1 MMRAARQSCRI
12 CLNSLAFWK
21 SVPDE
26 MARVTGL
33 EPATSGVTGRHSNRL
48 SYTRAFLWAAL
59 RRAASLCAPER
70 WVKRGT
76 SGGFGYFLLSD
87 VIHATQSMYMLV
99 YRFRR

>member
-1 MMRAARQSCRI
+1 
-12 CLNSLAFWK
+12 
-21 SVPDE
+21 
-26 MARVTGL
+26 
-33 EPATSGVTGRHSNRL
+33 
-48 SYTRAFLWAAL
+48 LWAAL